1 MIGRANDSLWSCC
14 GCWSLPRQEH
24 IFKEG
29 LQGECVS
36 VYFDNQLTLCISV
49 LSCVCRYL
57 NTSGET
63 QRRETLC
70 LLEQLLE
77 FQLLS
82 ERQSVKRNHH
92 HHLPCTLTEEVPRDR
107 SITAPWW
114 RSRVFICSWCFS
126 CSKCLTLNARFA
138 SPRHK
143 DGEILSVWL

>member
-1 MIGRANDSLWSCC
+1 MKYLILIIGRANDSLWSCC

-29 LQGECVS
+29 LQGECVSVLS

-70 LLEQLLE
+70 LLEQQLE
-77 FQLLS
+77 SRLLS
-82 ERQSVKRNHH
+82 ERQSVKKKPPSSFTMHFDRGSATRPLHH
-92 HHLPCTLTEEVPRDR
+92 CALMAFTCIYLFLAFLLQQVSDCECQV
-107 SITAPWW
+107 
-114 RSRVFICSWCFS
+114 
-126 CSKCLTLNARFA
+126 CLTQT
-138 SPRHK
+138 
-143 DGEILSVWL
+143 